1 MIWAWNWT
9 GIILRDTNAV
19 QWCLIKAGV
28 HTGLG
33 LMAASMI
40 YMIDARGGCD
50 PIQFVVETIAGLVAG
65 VYFPLQV
72 LPVWAQWLAHII
84 PHTYVLD
91 GARRAL
97 YGAESVPPLP
107 IHELTNLAPTSWASP

>member
-1 MIWAWNWT
+1 M
-9 GIILRDTNAV
+9 

-84 PHTYVLD
+84 PHSYVLV
-91 GARRAL
+91 GARRAR

>member
-1 MIWAWNWT
+1 M
-9 GIILRDTNAV
+9 
-19 QWCLIKAGV
+19 
-28 HTGLG
+28 
-33 LMAASMI
+33 
-40 YMIDARGGCD
+40 
-50 PIQFVVETIAGLVAG
+50 AG

-107 IHELTNLAPTSWASP
+107 IHELTNL

>member
-1 MIWAWNWT
+1 M
-9 GIILRDTNAV
+9 
-19 QWCLIKAGV
+19 IKAGV

-40 YMIDARGGCD
+40 CMIDARGGCD

-72 LPVWAQWLAHII
+72 LPV
-84 PHTYVLD
+84 
-91 GARRAL
+91 
-97 YGAESVPPLP
+97 
-107 IHELTNLAPTSWASP
+107 